1 MNRDVLEGKWKE
13 MRGRVKE
20 TWGKLTDDDLD
31 RINGK
36 TEQLLGV
43 LQEKYGYAREKA
55 EEEIKRLMKS
65 EDDMSFGAMK
75 HKAT

>member
-20 TWGKLTDDDLD
+20 MWGKLTDDDLD

-55 EEEIKRLMKS
+55 EEEIKRLTKS

-75 HKAT
+75 HKAP